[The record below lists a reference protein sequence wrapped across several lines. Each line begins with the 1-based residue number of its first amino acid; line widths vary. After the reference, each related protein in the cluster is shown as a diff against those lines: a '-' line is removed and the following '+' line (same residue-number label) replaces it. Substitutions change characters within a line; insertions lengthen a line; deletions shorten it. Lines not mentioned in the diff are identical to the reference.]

1 MTVYGYARVSTS
13 EQHLDLQIPA
23 LKKAGAEAIFS
34 EKISGRSAAR
44 PELIR
49 LLETIK
55 RGDTIM
61 VTRLD
66 RISRSMSDLCKIVS
80 TLTERGCDFRVLYQ
94 SGLDTNTATGR
105 LMVHILGAIA
115 EFENDLRAERQKEG
129 IRRAQAE
136 GKYIGRPR
144 QTQLA
149 EARRLRT
156 KGHTAIEIANQLNIS
171 VRSVYRL
178 TRGLWRD
185 EPTALKDAR
194 AA

>member
-1 MTVYGYARVSTS
+1 MTVFGYARVSTA
-13 EQHLDLQIPA
+13 EQHLDLQLPA
-23 LKKAGAEAIFS
+23 LKKAGAEVIFS

-44 PELIR
+44 PELTK
-49 LLETIK
+49 LLDTIK

-66 RISRSMSDLCKIVS
+66 RISRSMSDLCKIVG
-80 TLTERGCDFRVLYQ
+80 TLTDKGCDFRVLYQ
-94 SGLDTNTATGR
+94 AGLDTTTATGR

-115 EFENDLRAERQKEG
+115 EFETDLRAERQREG
-129 IRRAQAE
+129 IKKAQRE

-144 QTQLA
+144 QTQMA
-149 EARRLRT
+149 EARRLRADG
-156 KGHTAIEIANQLNIS
+156 KNAVEIANALNIS

-178 TRGLWRD
+178 TRGMWAT